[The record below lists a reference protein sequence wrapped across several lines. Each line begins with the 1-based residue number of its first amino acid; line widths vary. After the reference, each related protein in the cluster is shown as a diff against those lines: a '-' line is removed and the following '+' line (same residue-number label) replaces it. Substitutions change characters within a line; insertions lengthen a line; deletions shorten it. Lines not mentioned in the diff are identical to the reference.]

1 MNYILALMI
10 ALVFATFKFL
20 ELKFV
25 VKEEKID
32 FKRILRDSIIVY
44 VSSITGLYA
53 FDYMNGSSLASA
65 VTNSRKE
72 STYVF
77 TSEPDF

>member
-1 MNYILALMI
+1 MNYILALII
-10 ALVFATFKFL
+10 AVVFATFKFL

-32 FKRILRDSIIVY
+32 FKKILRDSIIVY
-44 VSSITGLYA
+44 VASIGGLYV
-53 FDYMNGSSLASA
+53 FDYVNGSSVATA
-65 VTNSRKE
+65 VANAGKE